1 MTTTTL
7 TQSPSTASRRAPYG
21 LLLVAIAISLVAAI
35 TITVIVLVTRTVTGP
50 SSPGGGP
57 GGQDNSGCRPTS
69 VVHYC

>member
-7 TQSPSTASRRAPYG
+7 TQSPSTASRRPPYG
-21 LLLVAIAISLVAAI
+21 LLLVAIALVAAI
-35 TITVIVLVTRTVTGP
+35 TITVIVLVTSTVTG
-50 SSPGGGP
+50 SSSRGGGP

>member
-21 LLLVAIAISLVAAI
+21 LLLVAIALVAAI